1 MARPAQEART
11 RLHSPRA
18 RGGPGPGPSLG
29 RESAA
34 GKLLFPL
41 REASLPS
48 VLGLRPYEGFPGGL
62 ERVKHSPSLRL
73 LTQTHSDLAAVTQ
86 VKGRPGTA
94 GDCGF
99 PGEKRPRPPLA
110 RASRTAPGDA
120 FHSPFPWSPRPAP
133 RLSAPPWPSFLSLG
147 GRRQPLELG
156 LLGAP
161 TLALPPPSSRACS
174 LSQTN
179 ALGPRRPPRSRVL
192 PCHPRSF
199 GLFARVFSPGG
210 AASAASKAPRGPEP
224 RPRHVQVLAQLSF
237 RNSRLLAEGGFG
249 PSAGLERH
257 SDRSSCLETA
267 PSGSSSKDR
276 AHGGAPHSSVPRPAC
291 WGHRRWP
298 EAEARAGDRPR

>member
-18 RGGPGPGPSLG
+18 RRGPGPGPSLG

-120 FHSPFPWSPRPAP
+120 FRSPFPWSPRPAP

-179 ALGPRRPPRSRVL
+179 ALAPGGPRAPGFSLVTHVLSACSRGFSLQEGQLRPHL
-192 PCHPRSF
+192 
-199 GLFARVFSPGG
+199 
-210 AASAASKAPRGPEP
+210 KPRGGRSPD
-224 RPRHVQVLAQLSF
+224 LATSK
-237 RNSRLLAEGGFG
+237 S
-249 PSAGLERH
+249 SH
-257 SDRSSCLETA
+257 S
-267 PSGSSSKDR
+267 
-276 AHGGAPHSSVPRPAC
+276 
-291 WGHRRWP
+291 
-298 EAEARAGDRPR
+298 